1 MAWISNN
8 YVAKSTK
15 MYSHFFKNIPE
26 NFELQTVSWN
36 AETIFI
42 ETKVLLTNLT
52 ASYKKVTCI
61 QEQLHMFL
69 FKGQFFV

>member
-42 ETKVLLTNLT
+42 ETKF
-52 ASYKKVTCI
+52 Y
-61 QEQLHMFL
+61 
-69 FKGQFFV
+69 